1 MALNDVPLSNQ
12 SLADTQ
18 NPIRQN
24 FSTID
29 TAFEV
34 DHVAYGAAGQG
45 QHAKVTLP
53 VQAPAP
59 AFAGGLLGLY
69 NFLNA
74 TTAKNEMY
82 IHKVT
87 GAATAEIPF
96 TASTL
101 SANATPTQND
111 GFWSYLPSGIKLQG
125 GVFSGLAGGLN
136 SVNLVV
142 AGIPAFNDL
151 LTVLVCPYNTT
162 AGDVDMTV
170 RLVDVTGANA
180 FRVYISAR
188 TSTGASAGAIGGFE
202 FLAIGY

>member
-1 MALNDVPLSNQ
+1 MALNDVPQSSQ

-45 QHAKVTLP
+45 QHAQVTMP

-59 AFAGGLLGLY
+59 TFAAGLLGIY
-69 NFLNA
+69 SFLNA
-74 TTAKNEMY
+74 TTTKNEMY
-82 IHKVT
+82 IHKQT
-87 GAATAEIPF
+87 GATTVDIPF

-101 SANATPTQND
+101 SATAAPVQGSG
-111 GFWSYLPSGIKLQG
+111 GFTYLPSGMKIQFG
-125 GVFSGLAGGLN
+125 FATGQSGGLI
-136 SVNLVV
+136 SVNLSVV
-142 AGIPAFNDL
+142 GIPAFNDL
-151 LTVLVCPYNTT
+151 LSVLVCPYNTT
-162 AGDVDMTV
+162 TSDVDMAV
-170 RLVDVTGANA
+170 RLVDITGANA

-188 TSTGASAGAIGGFE
+188 TSTGASAGTIGGFQ